1 MPTFRTATVT
11 EELSARPG
19 LQRVRVDVDGAPAR
33 AYALTDLTGPVAVG
47 DEVVVNTTAVDL
59 SLGTGGW
66 HVVHWNL
73 SRREWSGGAGG
84 HVMKVRYTSL
94 QADVGVDEEHHPDAA
109 TDLPG
114 TPVVAC
120 SVHSQVGVVAATVAA
135 ARPGTRVAYVMTD
148 GGALPLALSDLVH
161 ALLEGGLLVGT
172 VTAGHAF
179 GGERE
184 AVGLPSAL
192 AVAVQAFDAE
202 VVVAGMGLGGVGTGS
217 RLGYSGLEQ
226 AAVLDAASWL
236 GGRPVACVRA
246 SSGDARP
253 RHQGVSH
260 HTLTVLDAARSE
272 VEVPLPPGLEVDLG
286 GRHHPVAVVAPDAGA
301 ALDAAG
307 VRVTTMGRG
316 PDEDALFFAAA
327 AAAGAHAASLL
338 GPSGAS

>member
-19 LQRVRVDVDGAPAR
+19 LQRVRVAVGDGGDPAR
-33 AYALTDLTGPVAVG
+33 AYVLSDLTGPVAVG
-47 DEVVVNTTAVDL
+47 DEVIINTTAVDL
-59 SLGTGGW
+59 ALGTGGW

-84 HVMKVRYTSL
+84 HVMKLRYTGL
-94 QADVGVDEEHHPDAA
+94 QADVGVDEEHHPDAPDHLDA
-109 TDLPG
+109 

-120 SVHSQVGVVAATVAA
+120 SVHSQVGVVAATIAA

-161 ALLEGGLLVGT
+161 ALRGAGALVGS
-172 VTAGHAF
+172 VTAGQAF
-179 GGERE
+179 GGDRE
-184 AVGLPSAL
+184 AVSLPSAL
-192 AVAVQAFDAE
+192 TIARHALGAE
-202 VVVAGMGLGGVGTGS
+202 IVVAGMGLGGVGTGT

-226 AAVLDAASWL
+226 ATILDATAWL

-260 HTLTVLDAARSE
+260 HTTTVLDATRSPVDVPVPPGATMAAPGHRVLE
-272 VEVPLPPGLEVDLG
+272 VE
-286 GRHHPVAVVAPDAGA
+286 APDPAA
-301 ALDAAG
+301 ALAALG
-307 VRVTTMGRG
+307 VEVTTMGRG
-316 PDEDALFFAAA
+316 PDADGAFFAHA
-327 AAAGAHAASLL
+327 AAAGAHAAALL
-338 GPSGAS
+338 TT

>member
-1 MPTFRTATVT
+1 MPAFHPAVVT
-11 EELSARPG
+11 ELLSARPG
-19 LQRVRVDVDGAPAR
+19 LQRVRVAVEGAEPAR
-33 AYALTDLTGPVAVG
+33 AYVLTELIGGVEVG
-47 DEVVVNTTAVDL
+47 DDVVVNTTAVDR

-73 SRREWSGGAGG
+73 SRREWSGGSNG
-84 HVMKVRYTSL
+84 HVMKLRYTGL
-94 QADVGVDEEHHPDAA
+94 QADVGVDEEHHPDAP
-109 TDLPG
+109 TDLLG

-120 SVHSQVGVVAATVAA
+120 SVHSQVGVVAATIAA
-135 ARPGTRVAYVMTD
+135 VRPGTRVAYVMTD

-161 ALLEGGLLVGT
+161 SLRVGGLLVGS

-179 GGERE
+179 GGDRE
-184 AVGLPSAL
+184 AVSMPSAL
-192 AVAVQAFDAE
+192 TIARHALGAE

-226 AAVLDAASWL
+226 AAIMDATAWL

-260 HTLTVLDAARSE
+260 HTTT
-272 VEVPLPPGLEVDLG
+272 
-286 GRHHPVAVVAPDAGA
+286 
-301 ALDAAG
+301 ALDAVRSAVDVPVPADLELTVPARHRRVVIEDPGAAAALEAVG

-316 PDEDALFFAAA
+316 PEQDPLFFLAAGV
-327 AAAGAHAASLL
+327 AGAHAATLSA
-338 GPSGAS
+338 G